1 MSSKLLLG
9 VIAMVAVVAVGGV
22 GFATYT
28 SSVTIHGSASSG
40 DLSLA
45 FDYGYGTAGTYAV
58 CSVYYLYGNVA
69 YFSATDLSPGDHCSV
84 TLGVINNGTLPA
96 TSESTTFGY
105 LTGSVCNTVGQT
117 DCIQVT
123 DNLGY
128 TGLNTEGGVSGS
140 DGKVI
145 GAGGGLY
152 PGNYIV
158 TVTEPSGSSSQGL
171 TLGFTITFTGSVG

>member
-28 SSVTIHGSASSG
+28 SSVTLHGSASSG
-40 DLSLA
+40 DLALA
-45 FDYGYGTAGTYAV
+45 FDYGSGTPGTYAV
-58 CSVYYLYGNVA
+58 CTVYYLNGNVA
-69 YFSATDLSPGDHCSV
+69 YFSATDLSPGDSCSV

-96 TSESTTFGY
+96 TSESTTFGFVS
-105 LTGSVCNTVGQT
+105 GSVCNTGGQT
-117 DCIQVT
+117 NCIQVT
-123 DNLGY
+123 DNMGI

-140 DGKVI
+140 DNKVI
-145 GAGGGLY
+145 AAGGGFY

-158 TVTEPSGSSSQGL
+158 TVTEPSGSSSQSL
-171 TLGFTITFTGSVG
+171 ALGFTITFTGSVG